1 MTFSLLIISSAS
13 AQHGMPAPFA
23 YHCQLAAQH
32 LSPIILFFF
41 SILRVRTNVATAA
54 GLARVAI
61 TYSIQPREWC
71 PLSGD

>member
-1 MTFSLLIISSAS
+1 ME
-13 AQHGMPAPFA
+13 
-23 YHCQLAAQH
+23 CQLR
-32 LSPIILFFF
+32 LPIIVSWLHSIYHLLFFFFF